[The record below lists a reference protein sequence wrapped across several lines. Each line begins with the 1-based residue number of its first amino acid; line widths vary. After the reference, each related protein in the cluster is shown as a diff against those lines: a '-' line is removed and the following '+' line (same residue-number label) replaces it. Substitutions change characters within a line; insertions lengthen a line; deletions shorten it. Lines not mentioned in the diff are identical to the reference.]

1 MSNALKTI
9 GKQLRPVDDLVGRIW
24 PSNERP
30 KESQQPIVAHAVE
43 YAGETVAQRLNRT
56 TRELKRIGATATVI
70 SALDEIAWQ
79 FSLRGSDIPYNP
91 FFKSYAI
98 IYADYTNRQPKL
110 FVNRVQLN
118 EHIYPVGV
126 DVLDYS
132 TFWLHLNATATDPT
146 IQKIWI
152 SARVSQAIFGMIP
165 QGKLPGKL
173 MNSIVQRIKARKNPV
188 ERQGMRDCQI
198 RDAVVRMRH
207 IGWIEEQL
215 NNRITINETQAVDQL
230 LIYQKQQDKF
240 QFPSFSAISASGPS
254 AAVVHYS
261 PKPPTARLI
270 TKDQVY
276 LLDASDLHNDLHRIS
291 EVHPFYFSGG

>member
-1 MSNALKTI
+1 MNNALKTI

-30 KESQQPIVAHAVE
+30 KESQAPIVTHAVQ
-43 YAGETVAQRLNRT
+43 YAGETVTQKLNRT

-70 SALDEIAWQ
+70 NALDEIAWQ
-79 FSLRGSDIPYNP
+79 FSLRGADIPYNP

-98 IYADYTNRQPKL
+98 IYTDYTNRQPKL
-110 FVNRVQLN
+110 FLNRAQLN
-118 EHIYPVGV
+118 RDNYPVGV

-132 TFWLHLNATATDPT
+132 AFWSHLNTTATDPT
-146 IQKIWI
+146 IFKIWI
-152 SARVSQAIFGMIP
+152 SSRVSQAIFGMIP
-165 QGKLPGKL
+165 QGKLPTKL
-173 MNSIVQRIKARKNPV
+173 MNSVVQRIKARKNPV

-198 RDAVVRMRH
+198 RDAVVRMKH

-215 NNRITINETQAVDQL
+215 NNGKAINETQAVDQL

-240 QFPSFSAISASGPS
+240 QLPSFSAISASGPS
-254 AAVVHYS
+254 AAIVHYS
-261 PKPPTARLI
+261 PKPSTAKFI

-276 LLDASDLHNDLHRIS
+276 LLDASDLS
-291 EVHPFYFSGG
+291 